1 MYPAEWAIALS
12 LSIFVGVIACL
23 ETGFR
28 LGCRDSSD
36 TAHEGT
42 GALEAAVFALLGL
55 LLGFSLAGGM
65 SRLDHR
71 RDLIVQEANAIGT
84 AYLRLDLIA
93 TGEQAEIRRLFR
105 EYLNVRLQA
114 YEKLPDLKQ
123 TQQALAQ
130 AAEIQQRIWSQ
141 AVKLSR
147 PDSTTERL
155 LLPAI
160 NEMID
165 ITTARTVALE
175 THLPT
180 LILMMLSVVT
190 LLSGLLAGYTMAKRK
205 RRSWLHIL
213 AYAAVIAVTIYAV
226 VDLDNP
232 RSGLIRLDAADE
244 ELIKLRNSV
253 Q

>member
-1 MYPAEWAIALS
+1 MYPAQWAIALS
-12 LSIFVGVIACL
+12 LSVFAGVIACL
-23 ETGFR
+23 EIGFR
-28 LGCRDSSD
+28 LGRRGSSE

-55 LLGFSLAGGM
+55 LLGFSMAGGM

-84 AYLRLDLIA
+84 AYLRLDLI
-93 TGEQAEIRRLFR
+93 TPGEQAEIRRLFR
-105 EYLNVRLQA
+105 EYLDVRLRA
-114 YEKLPDLKQ
+114 YNKLPDLDQ
-123 TQQALAQ
+123 TQRELERAT
-130 AAEIQQRIWSQ
+130 EIQQRIWAA

-175 THLPT
+175 IHLPA
-180 LILMMLSVVT
+180 LIFAMLTVVT
-190 LLSGLLAGYTMAKRK
+190 LLSGLLAGYTMSKRK
-205 RRSWLHIL
+205 TRSWLHIFT
-213 AYAAVIAVTIYAV
+213 YAAVIAVTLYAV

-244 ELIKLRNSV
+244 ALTKLRASL